1 MAKPWLRLYR
11 EAVHRPKI
19 GRLSM
24 DDRGF
29 WATCLMLSDD
39 EGALPSIADIAWTLR
54 MPEDTVRDVYMASLV
69 RHDLVTRDVTRDVT
83 EDVTT
88 YRLHDWHE
96 HQHASDGD
104 PTAKERKQRQRERE
118 KAQKSAVT
126 RDVTVTSQAS
136 HADVTR
142 TDTDTDTDKERS
154 IVAAQTRP
162 APKATRWKLTDEVPT
177 DWIAEAS
184 EIRAKAK
191 LTPVDPALEAA
202 RFVDFWA
209 GKSGK
214 DATKADWHATWR
226 NWIRNSRGGAAPN
239 GAARIPMGPA

>member
-54 MPEDTVRDVYMASLV
+54 LSEDAVRDVYMASLV
-69 RHDLVTRDVTRDVT
+69 RHDLVTRDVT

-142 TDTDTDTDKERS
+142 TDTDTDKERS
-154 IVAAQTRP
+154 IVAAQARP
-162 APKATRWKLTDEVPT
+162 APKATRWKAGDEIPAG
-177 DWIAEAS
+177 WLAEANQ
-184 EIRAKAK
+184 IRSKAG

-209 GKSGK
+209 AKSGK

-226 NWIRNSRGGAAPN
+226 NWIRNSRGGASPN
-239 GAARIPMGPA
+239 GTGRQPMGPA

>member
-54 MPEDTVRDVYMASLV
+54 MSEDAVRDVYMASLV
-69 RHDLVTRDVTRDVT
+69 RHDLVTRDVT

-142 TDTDTDTDKERS
+142 TDTDTDKERS
-154 IVAAQTRP
+154 IVAAQARP
-162 APKATRWKLTDEVPT
+162 APKATRWKSEDEIPA
-177 DWIAEAS
+177 DWLAEANQ
-184 EIRAKAK
+184 IRSKAG
-191 LTPVDPALEAA
+191 LAPVDPALEAA

-209 GKSGK
+209 AKSGK

-239 GAARIPMGPA
+239 GTGRQPMGPA